1 VDGVG
6 VGERA
11 VEGERSSATEGE
23 RSSSGRGATRTRG
36 ERVSERVSERVMSGS
51 MVSVF
56 LPVGCNEPRSASV
69 SKQSSRDWS
78 TGAVDGKVSAKGPV
92 LSPNRPADV
101 AEPKQAGGAEWLSCS
116 GFFEE

>member
-1 VDGVG
+1 M
-6 VGERA
+6 
-11 VEGERSSATEGE
+11 
-23 RSSSGRGATRTRG
+23 
-36 ERVSERVSERVMSGS
+36 SERVMSGS
-51 MVSVF
+51 MVAVS
-56 LPVGCNEPRSASV
+56 LPVGCNEPRSASI

-101 AEPKQAGGAEWLSCS
+101 AESKEAGGAEWLSCS